1 MSEVPCTVYGDVY
14 EKLLFNTK
22 VKTAV
27 FKNDV
32 LTITFA
38 ASLEP
43 TFFGSEIT
51 YMSVDGGDKTVI
63 LKTPETQIKMI
74 LQAIVL
80 FIVLFICRKKLLSI
94 ISIVNRMN
102 LKLNKEDRKNA

>member
-1 MSEVPCTVYGDVY
+1 M
-14 EKLLFNTK
+14 FNTK

-63 LKTPETQIKMI
+63 LKTPETQIKI
-74 LQAIVL
+74 DDFAGNRIIYRSVYLPEETAIDY
-80 FIVLFICRKKLLSI
+80 FYSESDEFEIK
-94 ISIVNRMN
+94 
-102 LKLNKEDRKNA
+102 